1 MLYPQS
7 DDSSTRKDDDSGA
20 LCPDEPIHPWSAE
33 LKDFDTFYAIAQKV
47 VDAMV
52 DEYQVPMV
60 LDQATVSNTN
70 HHGHPPHADTRRVF
84 CWKCLAV
91 RTLESASEEL
101 LHTHIYIINTY
112 KYI

>member
-101 LHTHIYIINTY
+101 LHTHIYIYIYY